1 MQGTDIGT
9 ILLLLCIILITT
21 VNDYL
26 LHVVE
31 EVDRLEIQN
40 HITIAGTPLLF
51 FYHFMPYTSSTLVL
65 LNQLTPPSSHLCA
78 QDVYEYKNT

>member
-9 ILLLLCIILITT
+9 ILLLLCITLTTT

-31 EVDRLEIQN
+31 EMDGLEIQN

-51 FYHFMPYTSSTLVL
+51 FYHSCHTQAQPSYY
-65 LNQLTPPSSHLCA
+65 LT
-78 QDVYEYKNT
+78 N